1 MKKTLTLLFLATIS
15 LSFLS
20 GCSETVDNRITFKND
35 ALYKVYVNFRAS
47 LITVEPGSSAY
58 LTNVPKGTYT
68 YETTFEVPSDPD
80 ITATMGNDN
89 LSGEVN
95 ITAGTKILIYYT
107 STQNADTYTIFA
119 TITTSDDLT
128 TDNPV
133 SP

>member
-1 MKKTLTLLFLATIS
+1 MKKILTLLLLTAIS

-47 LITVEPGSSAY
+47 LITVEPGASAY
-58 LTNVPKGTYT
+58 LINVPKGTYT
-68 YETTFEVPSDPD
+68 YETTFEVPPDPD
-80 ITATMGNDN
+80 ITATTGDN

-95 ITAGTKILIYYT
+95 LTAGTKILIYYT
-107 STQNADTYTIFA
+107 STLNESIYTLFA
-119 TITTSDDLT
+119 TITTSDNIS
-128 TDNPV
+128 TDDPL